1 MNTCIIGPVVFDRGF
16 YYEKNNDYGV
26 MDGKEKFTI
35 AGPIW
40 KINQLR
46 GLITRGG
53 TEESGG
59 ITIRSTKQKDWGPV
73 WINATASRPEEY
85 DNVRLNHKGWYLIRN
100 VDIDNIN
107 QFEAKATLTVELIN
121 NAMDV
126 FLEMDYTTSP
136 YAGTPLKHGYDLTE
150 ELVLLEDDFPGTTL
164 DTSKWSATM
173 WNMTG
178 GSHTVS
184 GGKLGMSGVQTAIIP
199 GMPCWGA
206 RSIQSKQSFDAPF
219 YVEFDLEVPD
229 SSTAPY
235 YDGHNHHFVLR
246 PGQWLDQEGWQ
257 DTFLIIHDVGSNSR
271 DMRFVKPFTD
281 PLVKVLVSN
290 DNKLHKWK
298 VLVGEDGLITAWLWN
313 STTSEWDFFWK
324 GPCSLSRMT
333 GLTVGFTYHSHE
345 PVNHTVYTDRIKL
358 YKTQAQVLESV
369 AKIPVTGRNASTGLG
384 SRGSSYLHKNGESDN
399 SFQNSASDPMAIFN
413 GSPRLYSNNNPQN
426 EWNEIHNLEE
436 SLKVDK
442 CKFYNDLIQII
453 PTSTGIEIHRIN
465 GASFEKFFN
474 VDIGPISFIKL
485 LNKTPEELILAINR
499 TKWILRRSEPFV
511 YIKHEYN
518 DLTYPKFSCCY
529 HDGTP
534 LEITADDQSISM
546 SDTHYALFWDKGSGT
561 CANPNPAQNLRT
573 MILQKYPTTI
583 KSNKIPAT
591 SLTGIGFY
599 DNTLPSSNQNHYSK
613 LALEWL
619 NPVNQRIRII

>member
-1 MNTCIIGPVVFDRGF
+1 
-16 YYEKNNDYGV
+16 
-26 MDGKEKFTI
+26 
-35 AGPIW
+35 
-40 KINQLR
+40 
-46 GLITRGG
+46 
-53 TEESGG
+53 
-59 ITIRSTKQKDWGPV
+59 
-73 WINATASRPEEY
+73 
-85 DNVRLNHKGWYLIRN
+85 
-100 VDIDNIN
+100 
-107 QFEAKATLTVELIN
+107 
-121 NAMDV
+121 
-126 FLEMDYTTSP
+126 
-136 YAGTPLKHGYDLTE
+136 
-150 ELVLLEDDFPGTTL
+150 LLEDDFPGSSL

-184 GGKLGMSGVQTAIIP
+184 GGKLGMSGVRTAIIP

-246 PGQWLDQEGWQ
+246 PGQWLDREGWT
-257 DTFLIIHDVGSNSR
+257 DTFLIIQDCGSNSR

-384 SRGSSYLHKNGESDN
+384 TRGSSYLHKNGRVTPWQFSMVH
-399 SFQNSASDPMAIFN
+399 Q
-413 GSPRLYSNNNPQN
+413 GY
-426 EWNEIHNLEE
+426 
-436 SLKVDK
+436 
-442 CKFYNDLIQII
+442 IQII
-453 PTSTGIEIHRIN
+453 
-465 GASFEKFFN
+465 
-474 VDIGPISFIKL
+474 
-485 LNKTPEELILAINR
+485 
-499 TKWILRRSEPFV
+499 ILRTNGMK
-511 YIKHEYN
+511 YI
-518 DLTYPKFSCCY
+518 T
-529 HDGTP
+529 
-534 LEITADDQSISM
+534 
-546 SDTHYALFWDKGSGT
+546 
-561 CANPNPAQNLRT
+561 
-573 MILQKYPTTI
+573 
-583 KSNKIPAT
+583 
-591 SLTGIGFY
+591 
-599 DNTLPSSNQNHYSK
+599 
-613 LALEWL
+613 
-619 NPVNQRIRII
+619 